1 MRGLKKIVFIYP
13 GGRGGDGGGFCLQFG
28 EGTDTT

>member
-13 GGRGGDGGGFCLQFG
+13 GGRGGDGGGFSLQDP
-28 EGTDTT
+28 DTT